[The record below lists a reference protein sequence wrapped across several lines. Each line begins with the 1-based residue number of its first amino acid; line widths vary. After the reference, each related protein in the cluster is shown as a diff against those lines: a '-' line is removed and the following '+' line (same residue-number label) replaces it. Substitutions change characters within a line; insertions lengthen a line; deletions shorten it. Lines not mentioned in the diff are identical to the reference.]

1 MTNTNHLSDLWEHT
15 IVKVFKHDSKSEL
28 GLMFK
33 QWIIFNKLETFNSIL
48 KYPIDDFTPSG
59 NLCYMNKHG
68 DILPYTPMK
77 KIFNLRWYIQHLM
90 DENED
95 EAQNPLSECKFMK
108 YVIHHRHPMTPE
120 QLKQK
125 PFEEIFKNQHEK
137 VDTEEGESNEEE
149 EEFTTSEKLT
159 KDEYS
164 TFSDMSRQDS
174 TSHINVH
181 DTQDE
186 QISHTPETLQIHNTY
201 ITTMHDID
209 DLIHDENNTSEDE
222 NIIEIETYEDYGEKI
237 HETEESIP
245 VETSQVL
252 TVFNKT
258 IHHEDDSSDD
268 KSVIEIESPEENRE
282 QEIGKQDKL
291 LTTKFQIEIENRKV
305 EGLITY
311 STDQQIFKFK
321 VNSWGVNI
329 EFTLYELKCTIHAIL
344 QHMGFYHTTD
354 NPCVM
359 MRANHETKSCEYII
373 FHQNELYIASSTLQ
387 EILHI
392 VKEKYNIKINSND
405 YLGSDFPYDPGGTM
419 ICCLQFQ
426 LDTHQ
431 ITYQHYIHK
440 ISSSQALHT

>member
-1 MTNTNHLSDLWEHT
+1 MSENIELSYLWEHT
-15 IVKVFKHDSKSEL
+15 ITKIFKDDPESEL
-28 GLMFK
+28 GIMFK

-48 KYPIDDFTPSG
+48 NYPIDDFTPSG

-95 EAQNPLSECKFMK
+95 EAQNPLSEENWMKQSNCKFMK

-149 EEFTTSEKLT
+149 EEFTTSEELT

-164 TFSDMSRQDS
+164 RKDV
-174 TSHINVH
+174 NV
-181 DTQDE
+181 DETQHQE
-186 QISHTPETLQIHNTY
+186 NSHTPETLQIHNTY
-201 ITTMHDID
+201 NTTMHDKHN
-209 DLIHDENNTSEDE
+209 LIHEEYNTSENE
-222 NIIEIETYEDYGEKI
+222 NIIEIETIEQYGEKI

-245 VETSQVL
+245 RETSQVL
-252 TVFNKT
+252 TVFNKA

-291 LTTKFQIEIENRKV
+291 LTTTFHIEIENRKV

-321 VNSWGVNI
+321 VNSWRVNI

-344 QHMGFYHTTD
+344 QHMGFYHTTE

-359 MRANHETKSCEYII
+359 MRAKHNTKSCECII
-373 FHQNELYIASSTLQ
+373 IHQDELYIASSILQ

-392 VKEKYNIKINSND
+392 VKEKYNIKINSNV
-405 YLGSDFPYDPGGTM
+405 YQGSDFPYDPGGTI
-419 ICCLQFQ
+419 IC
-426 LDTHQ
+426 
-431 ITYQHYIHK
+431 
-440 ISSSQALHT
+440 